1 MHVQGTCDSK
11 QQMPQKG
18 SLGTRRPFLRSHFSS
33 FHSRIQRP
41 PGNTPLFYFSAFSN
55 FLPLAWQTSA
65 KSQRRYLSSN
75 LTKTAQ
81 SVPVLFLILWH
92 SWCCRGFKPWIGVKI
107 YPSSTKTFPLIFRWQ
122 GRLIS
127 GTAQQ
132 FGCNNHRRGG
142 QYRSYAGTSQN
153 PGPGPV
159 KEQTHSDFLFF
170 SLLHPKYVLIKT
182 QYIAIVYISASTFF
196 CTLSCKIRRQS
207 LINTDNNQEGTFYDS
222 NSIWKVF
229 PTMYCFTLIRGLTP
243 AHNRCRNESEYSPLE
258 ERQQIHDWL
267 IRVQRKARRDDSQ
280 AVALLYTPRLPP
292 SGMSLLCPV
301 PCPPLPPGS
310 PLSSPAPD
318 LEASCQVSE
327 VRLSDSSH
335 HQRVTGSHQ
344 PSKQEASF
352 SQHVQSGPCTVHTF
366 KCVSWQ
372 HGMKQTNKVP
382 ASPKAPPRPRT

>member
-1 MHVQGTCDSK
+1 M
-11 QQMPQKG
+11 
-18 SLGTRRPFLRSHFSS
+18 
-33 FHSRIQRP
+33 
-41 PGNTPLFYFSAFSN
+41 
-55 FLPLAWQTSA
+55 
-65 KSQRRYLSSN
+65 
-75 LTKTAQ
+75 
-81 SVPVLFLILWH
+81 
-92 SWCCRGFKPWIGVKI
+92 
-107 YPSSTKTFPLIFRWQ
+107 
-122 GRLIS
+122 
-127 GTAQQ
+127 
-132 FGCNNHRRGG
+132 
-142 QYRSYAGTSQN
+142 
-153 PGPGPV
+153 
-159 KEQTHSDFLFF
+159 
-170 SLLHPKYVLIKT
+170 
-182 QYIAIVYISASTFF
+182 
-196 CTLSCKIRRQS
+196 
-207 LINTDNNQEGTFYDS
+207 INTDNNQEGTFYDS

-267 IRVQRKARRDDSQ
+267 ILMQRKARRDDSQ

-292 SGMSLLCPV
+292 SGMALLCPV

-352 SQHVQSGPCTVHTF
+352 SQHVQSRPCTVHTF

-372 HGMKQTNKVP
+372 HGMKQTNKQSSCFTK
-382 ASPKAPPRPRT
+382 SPSPSQDVARGINRHFDEQSSRHPFPQPVFDKHPFQGPWRCHPNGS